1 MNDDHNVAI
10 VASSEDGIYY
20 KFRTRKMIDLDE
32 KYEIS
37 NTKEIIYD
45 FLNDHEEIVY
55 YLLSNKYIGKLGVFL
70 LRFS

>member
-1 MNDDHNVAI
+1 MNDDQTVAI

-20 KFRTRKMIDLDE
+20 NFRTRKMIDLDE

-37 NTKEIIYD
+37 NIKEIIYD
-45 FLNDHEEIVY
+45 HEEKVF
-55 YLLSNKYIGKLGVFL
+55 YLLSNKYLGKLGVFL